1 MGYSKPWLIFPQE
14 QESSLKNYLFQ
25 IASIFYGYTP
35 KDVRCLV
42 YECAVQYKIKIPE
55 SWTENKMAGKE
66 LMTSFLK
73 RNLKLSIRKPK
84 ATSLGRAT
92 SFNAEN
98 IKVFYDKLGKV
109 MDIYKFSASQI

>member
-1 MGYSKPWLIFPQE
+1 MGYSKPRLIFPQE
-14 QESSLKNYLFQ
+14 QESLKNYLLQ
-25 IASIFYGYTP
+25 MSSIFYGCTP
-35 KDVRCLV
+35 KDVCCLV

-55 SWTENKMAGKE
+55 SWTENKMTGKE

-84 ATSLGRAT
+84 TTSLGIAT

-98 IKVFYDKLGKV
+98 VKVFYDKLGEV